1 MNEYIIGGKKILL
14 YGAASR
20 GSIVKDI
27 CERNNCKVFGFIDQ
41 RAAEIKQ
48 FCNLPV
54 YSLTDLADNITDKDD
69 FLIYINLKNVF
80 EHDKVALQ
88 LLDIGFHNILFRP
101 GRYLDGTGNKE
112 EYRLNECYDLF
123 VTADKIA
130 NISVPVIKEIRFPE
144 IKDTCLINAKSTDG
158 TVIIKCPTPLLYSD
172 YVVPESKWTD
182 KNIYSLYPHEQLFR
196 AMAGEKGA
204 AIEPYLEMC
213 TSAAKNKGVEITEA
227 WKNSLLKNR
236 TEVFESMQKSWDYD
250 QEFFI
255 RNAIDA
261 NWNENGYFNI
271 DSGKHRCLFLISK
284 GMGFS
289 YLKVNTNDY
298 KNFLNETVVEEVYK
312 WLKDNKVLKLDY
324 PIEHPML
331 INYPCNNYSF
341 YLTLLKY
348 ITQLMSKCILSNEDS
363 FRGKSV
369 FIHINDAG
377 FLKRHLERMGM
388 IVYTDMVPT
397 DFERLIGK
405 LMKKEEY
412 LKQSKPLE
420 KYDFLFCDETFDHDS
435 TFALNKILLLKENED
450 NKKMYFDK
458 SLIKQGKKYFLKFI
472 NTEV

>member
-27 CERNNCKVFGFIDQ
+27 CERNNCRVFGFIDQ

-182 KNIYSLYPHEQLFR
+182 KNIYSLKKLSREKFKSELFKILGKEQLFGDDGFYQSLPVLGIKGAR
-196 AMAGEKGA
+196 PSDFRIKTYRLDKIVKDRKVLDIGNNCGFLDLSIDAKSITGVEYAKNLVDVGNTAATYLELNNVHFEQGDFTKWECKEIKDVVLNFAVHGWINMSAEKGGHK
-204 AIEPYLEMC
+204 I
-213 TSAAKNKGVEITEA
+213 KNILYKRQYVGGGV
-227 WKNSLLKNR
+227 L
-236 TEVFESMQKSWDYD
+236 
-250 QEFFI
+250 
-255 RNAIDA
+255 
-261 NWNENGYFNI
+261 
-271 DSGKHRCLFLISK
+271 CL
-284 GMGFS
+284 
-289 YLKVNTNDY
+289 D
-298 KNFLNETVVEEVYK
+298 
-312 WLKDNKVLKLDY
+312 
-324 PIEHPML
+324 
-331 INYPCNNYSF
+331 
-341 YLTLLKY
+341 
-348 ITQLMSKCILSNEDS
+348 
-363 FRGKSV
+363 
-369 FIHINDAG
+369 
-377 FLKRHLERMGM
+377 
-388 IVYTDMVPT
+388 
-397 DFERLIGK
+397 
-405 LMKKEEY
+405 
-412 LKQSKPLE
+412 
-420 KYDFLFCDETFDHDS
+420 
-435 TFALNKILLLKENED
+435 
-450 NKKMYFDK
+450 
-458 SLIKQGKKYFLKFI
+458 
-472 NTEV
+472 